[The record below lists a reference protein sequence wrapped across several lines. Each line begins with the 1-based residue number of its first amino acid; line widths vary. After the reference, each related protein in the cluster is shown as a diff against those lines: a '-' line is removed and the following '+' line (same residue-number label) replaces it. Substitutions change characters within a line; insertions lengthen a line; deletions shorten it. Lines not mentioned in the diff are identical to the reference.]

1 MKKLTWLFLVP
12 ALMWTTFAHA
22 KEKPRIAVLDLKP
35 VGVDLPFAQTVSNM
49 LRADLVNAG
58 RFVVVERTQ
67 VDAILQEQGLQLTGC
82 TDQSCAVEIGKMIS
96 ANKILVGEVSTIG
109 EAVVVT
115 VRIVDVE
122 KGVSDYAANQK
133 SDTRANVDGAVKQI
147 VRTLSGRIGGEITSD
162 DVHEVTRSGYYLRS
176 IFPGWGQVYAYHE
189 TKGYVIG
196 GTFLAAAGFFGYSFY
211 NYTDKKKVYGDL
223 PAGTAQS
230 KFDSAYSDYQSAG
243 KMATIGAA
251 VLAGVYLIHWI
262 DVLFFTSPE
271 YSTASLETGKA
282 GDWYV
287 SIAPA
292 YYGGVHE
299 RPGVNVALSM
309 RF

>member
-1 MKKLTWLFLVP
+1 MKKMTWLFLVP
-12 ALMWTTFAHA
+12 ALMWTAFAHA
-22 KEKPRIAVLDLKP
+22 KEKPRVAVLDLKP

-49 LRADLVNAG
+49 LRADLVNTG

-133 SDTRANVDGAVKQI
+133 SDSRANVDGAVKKI

-162 DVHEVTRSGYYLRS
+162 DSHDVTRSGYYLRS
-176 IFPGWGQVYAYHE
+176 IVPGWSQMYAYHE

-211 NYTDKKKVYGDL
+211 NYGDKKKAYDDL

-262 DVLFFTSPE
+262 DVLFLTSPE
-271 YSTASLETGKA
+271 YSSASLDTGKA

-287 SIAPA
+287 SIAPMA
-292 YYGGVHE
+292 PVFAFE
-299 RPGVNVALSM
+299 KPGVALAISM